1 MLNPITPRLGILP
14 QPQLALWPELAAT
27 PSEFT
32 LYGGTAIALHLA
44 HRESVDFD
52 FFGAH
57 RFDPDQLLRS
67 LSFLADAQVV
77 QRQSDTLTVRV
88 ERGGPVLISF
98 FATPELGRIKP
109 PHVASDTG
117 LRIASLIDLAG
128 MKADV
133 VQKRAE
139 PKDYRDIDALLT
151 AGITLPEALAAARV
165 IQGPAFNPQISLKAL
180 SYFEDGGLQS
190 LPQDLKRRLMTAVRD
205 VDLGGLPQFAQVDKQ
220 FGAGDA
226 A

>member
-1 MLNPITPRLGILP
+1 MLNPITPRLEILP

-27 PSEFT
+27 PPEFT

-44 HRESVDFD
+44 HREDFD

-57 RFDPDQLLRS
+57 PFDPDRLLRS

-88 ERGGPVLISF
+88 VRGGPVLISF

-109 PHVASDTG
+109 PHAASDIG
-117 LRIASLIDLAG
+117 LRIASLLDLAG

-165 IQGPAFNPQISLKAL
+165 IQGPHFNPQISLKAL
-180 SYFEDGGLQS
+180 SYFEDGGLEDLS
-190 LPQDLKRRLMTAVRD
+190 QDLKRRLMSAVRG

-220 FGAGDA
+220 FGAGGA